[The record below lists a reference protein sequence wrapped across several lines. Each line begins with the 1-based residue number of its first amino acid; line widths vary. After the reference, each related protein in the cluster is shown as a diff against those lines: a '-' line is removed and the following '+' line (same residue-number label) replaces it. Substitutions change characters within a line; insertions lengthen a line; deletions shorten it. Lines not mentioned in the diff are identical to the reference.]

1 MQSIQEYVP
10 VTKAKTS
17 LLEMVRKIK
26 DSDDVIAITKNG
38 IPEAVLISIN
48 RFDGLLETLEILS
61 DERAMK
67 SIRKSIQEADNEMWL
82 DYDEL
87 FTE

>member
-10 VTKAKTS
+10 VTKAKTI

-26 DSDDVIAITKNG
+26 DSDDAIAITKNG
-38 IPEAVLISIN
+38 IPEAVLISMD

-67 SIRKSIQEADNEMWL
+67 SIRKSIQEADKGMWL
-82 DYDEL
+82 DHNEV